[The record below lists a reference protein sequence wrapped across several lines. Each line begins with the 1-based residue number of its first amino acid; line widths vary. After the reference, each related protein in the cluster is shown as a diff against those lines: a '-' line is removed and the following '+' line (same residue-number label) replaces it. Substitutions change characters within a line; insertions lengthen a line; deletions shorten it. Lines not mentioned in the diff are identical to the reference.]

1 MQHLFSVCYRDSFS
15 LCVAFNLIS
24 ANCIYRKV
32 TSLLALKVTGMTG
45 LATSGRTGN
54 GLSFQ
59 KMMFVHLSGE
69 SICNVVE
76 IVVDPAYRG
85 KHRSS

>member
-1 MQHLFSVCYRDSFS
+1 
-15 LCVAFNLIS
+15 
-24 ANCIYRKV
+24 
-32 TSLLALKVTGMTG
+32 LALKVTGMTG